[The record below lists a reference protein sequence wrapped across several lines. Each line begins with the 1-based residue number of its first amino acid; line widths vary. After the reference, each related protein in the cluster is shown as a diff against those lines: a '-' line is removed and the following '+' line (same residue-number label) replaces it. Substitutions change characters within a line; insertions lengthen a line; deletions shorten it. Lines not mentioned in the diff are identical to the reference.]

1 MCQLAIAQHFH
12 WVSQGLDQ
20 PSSDK
25 TLRGNLCAQL
35 KEAKASHIDDTIV
48 NTEDVGET
56 AFLR

>member
-1 MCQLAIAQHFH
+1 
-12 WVSQGLDQ
+12 VSQGLDQ

-56 AFLR
+56 AFLRQPFA